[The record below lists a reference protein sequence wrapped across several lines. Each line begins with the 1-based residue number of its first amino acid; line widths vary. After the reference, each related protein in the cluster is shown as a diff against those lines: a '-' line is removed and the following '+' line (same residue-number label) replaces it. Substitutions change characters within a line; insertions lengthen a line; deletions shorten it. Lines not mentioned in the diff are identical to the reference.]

1 MPAVANLSFSFRT
14 TLTNLYNLMNYNN
27 KILFAHKMSNPGR
40 AQQAG
45 GTEAHT
51 KNLCSNL
58 STEIVDNWEPET
70 R

>member
-1 MPAVANLSFSFRT
+1 
-14 TLTNLYNLMNYNN
+14 MNYNN

-70 R
+70 GAGA